1 MSVDRAYYES
11 PFVCHLI
18 GLFAHYRGYD
28 FASCIILFFSFF
40 HSVLFSMTFPF
51 IFLPPSMIRR
61 SRDLTRFSPG
71 IYPLPFFYPPRI
83 PLSCYLFFL
92 ISQMQTDVAV
102 VVLWR
107 GQEMLTIA

>member
-1 MSVDRAYYES
+1 
-11 PFVCHLI
+11 
-18 GLFAHYRGYD
+18 
-28 FASCIILFFSFF
+28 
-40 HSVLFSMTFPF
+40 MTFPF
-51 IFLPPSMIRR
+51 IFLPPSMICR